1 MQLLSQMRW
10 TFYLTIVYVFYLL
23 FLLFQGDVNTL
34 VSTSE
39 LLTIILSGNST
50 LVKINEATHKAYVL
64 TKGVVEIRHQ
74 NEIPTNALT
83 PSNASTAQCTFTYKN
98 TRKWFQ
104 AELPTYHR
112 FEAKINALKVNPPPV
127 YYFRDSNNFYNI
139 IGNLL
144 WYVTLFFMVKY
155 MMKSFSSFN
164 QDEDTVI
171 EVNKEDTSRKVSMND
186 VAGLEEVK
194 NEIQEYI
201 RFLKHR
207 KKYLDLGAKLPRGL
221 LLIGEPGCG
230 KTLLAKA
237 MAGESGVNFLSVSGS
252 DFNEVFVG
260 VGASRVRKLF
270 KKARA
275 QAPCVI
281 FIDEIDGIGS
291 KRGHSYGRENDV
303 TLNKLL
309 VEMDGFKE
317 NDNILVI
324 GATNREDSLDSAL
337 LRSGRFDRK
346 VIIDPPNVNE
356 RKAIF
361 TLYLEKMK
369 LAKSLNI
376 EEVSQK
382 MAKITPGFTGADIAN
397 ICNQAAIIAV
407 RANTEAPQ
415 MTFEHLEEAIDEIVV
430 GMKKKD
436 RLMTPKET
444 EIVAH
449 HEAGHALMGYLLK
462 STNPPIKVSIV
473 PRGRGA
479 LGYSQPEPVDKKL
492 YHKKE
497 LLAQLMVLYGGRVAE
512 EIFFTDPTT
521 GAWDDIKKATKLAR
535 QMVTQYGLSSLG
547 PRACQL
553 EENTQGSK
561 RIGPDFLNKVE
572 DEVQNILNK
581 QYEAT
586 VKLLTENKKYLE
598 IIAGKLLEK
607 EVLVKSDIVSLVGA
621 SLEDSV
627 AI

>member
-1 MQLLSQMRW
+1 MRW
-10 TFYLTIVYVFYLL
+10 TFYLTIVYVLYLL
-23 FLLFQGDVNTL
+23 FVLFQGDVSQL

-39 LLTIILSGNST
+39 LLLVITSGNST
-50 LVKINEATHKAYVL
+50 LVKINEDKHKAHVL
-64 TKGVVEIRHQ
+64 TQGYTEIRHQ
-74 NEIPTNALT
+74 NEKPPNALALLNKT
-83 PSNASTAQCTFTYKN
+83 YSQCTVSYEKTK
-98 TRKWFQ
+98 KWFQ
-104 AELPTYHR
+104 AELPTYHQ
-112 FEAKINALKVNPPPV
+112 FEAKINQLNITKKPPV
-127 YYFRDSNNFYNI
+127 YYFRDSNNLYQI
-139 IGNLL
+139 VGTLL
-144 WYVTLFFMVKY
+144 WYATLFFLFRYLMR
-155 MMKSFSSFN
+155 SFTSSFN
-164 QDEDTVI
+164 QDSDTII
-171 EVNKEDTSRKVSMND
+171 EVKKEDENRKVSMND

-207 KKYLDLGAKLPRGL
+207 QKYLDLGAKLPRGL

-260 VGASRVRKLF
+260 VGSSRVRKLF

-291 KRGHSYGRENDV
+291 KRGYSFGRENDV

-346 VIIDPPNVNE
+346 VIIDPPNVKE

-361 TLYLEKMK
+361 GLYLKKMK
-369 LAKSLNI
+369 LAESLNM
-376 EEVSQK
+376 EEVTQK
-382 MAKITPGFTGADIAN
+382 MSKITPGFTGADIAN

-407 RANTEAPQ
+407 RADTEKPQ
-415 MTFEHLEEAIDEIVV
+415 MTLEHLEEAIDEVVV

-436 RLMTPKET
+436 RLMTKKET

-462 STNPPIKVSIV
+462 STKPPIKVSIV

-479 LGYSQPEPVDKKL
+479 LGYSQPEPADKKL

-512 EIFFTDPTT
+512 EIFFKDPTT

-553 EENTQGSK
+553 EENAQGSK

-572 DEVQNILNK
+572 DEVQKILNQ

-586 VKLLTENKKYLE
+586 VKLLNENKKYLE
-598 IIAGKLLEK
+598 LIAGKLLEK
-607 EVLVKSDIVSLVGA
+607 EVLVKSDIVELVGVD
-621 SLEDSV
+621 LEDS
-627 AI
+627 IEI